1 MYQIQMKNSKYLNNF
16 MVLDKLQWW
25 HIDLKIILNLKTISR
40 LDSKMMMLKI
50 FKRIPLNVAR
60 WENMLPNRW
69 RQCATYFVNE
79 ISLAFRVKEKSNFY
93 ILPMA
98 LLDNETVGK
107 EEVNKEC
114 VS

>member
-1 MYQIQMKNSKYLNNF
+1 
-16 MVLDKLQWW
+16 MVTHRFKD
-25 HIDLKIILNLKTISR
+25 NLKLKTVSR
-40 LDSKMMMLKI
+40 LDSKMMLKI
-50 FKRIPLNVAR
+50 FKRIPLYVAR
-60 WENMLPNRW
+60 LEKMLPNRW

-107 EEVNKEC
+107 EEVTKEC